1 MQFNTTQ
8 YYLISPISRVE
19 EFIEELENYRQI
31 NKDLPSQNSKQ
42 AVFIIILSKIKQK
55 KKRKILSNVCNPV
68 FHSVKVASPL
78 AKLYHPLYS
87 SDETVTLV
95 LHSIPT
101 TVSSRSR
108 LINQRTTRA
117 IRETVGELVD
127 VTRARAHTQRLAR
140 IDSYRSVDKLGS
152 ILLAIRKHLLELGFG
167 DWPPRC
173 LRQTLQ
179 LNIREWRVEL
189 RD

>member
-19 EFIEELENYRQI
+19 ELENYRQI
-31 NKDLPSQNSKQ
+31 NKDLPSQNSFKTSC
-42 AVFIIILSKIKQK
+42 LYNNPLEDKK

-101 TVSSRSR
+101 TISSRSR

-117 IRETVGELVD
+117 IRETVGGLVD
-127 VTRARAHTQRLAR
+127 VTHTEIGSYRFVSIGGQTR
-140 IDSYRSVDKLGS
+140 IDPARDS
-152 ILLAIRKHLLELGFG
+152 ET
-167 DWPPRC
+167 PPRIGVWG
-173 LRQTLQ
+173 LATALFAS
-179 LNIREWRVEL
+179 NVAIKYP
-189 RD
+189 

>member
-1 MQFNTTQ
+1 M
-8 YYLISPISRVE
+8 
-19 EFIEELENYRQI
+19 
-31 NKDLPSQNSKQ
+31 PSCLYN
-42 AVFIIILSKIKQK
+42 LSKIK
-55 KKRKILSNVCNPV
+55 KKRKISSNPV
-68 FHSVKVASPL
+68 FHQVKVASPPPP

-101 TVSSRSR
+101 TSFLKITSDQSADHSEQSEK
-108 LINQRTTRA
+108 LCWGG
-117 IRETVGELVD
+117 GEKLWKPSNG
-127 VTRARAHTQRLAR
+127 RNKHAHTHRDWLVSIR
-140 IDSYRSVDKLGS
+140 IDRSMDKQGS

-179 LNIREWRVEL
+179 LNIREWRVGP
-189 RD
+189 RDWINLHCSRNSV

>member
-31 NKDLPSQNSKQ
+31 NKDLPSQNSFKTNC
-42 AVFIIILSKIKQK
+42 LYNNPLEDKTK

-127 VTRARAHTQRLAR
+127 VTRAHTYRDWLVSIR
-140 IDSYRSVDKLGS
+140 IDRWTNSDRSCSRFGNTSSNWGLG
-152 ILLAIRKHLLELGFG
+152 IGHRAVCVK
-167 DWPPRC
+167 RC
-173 LRQTLQ
+173 
-179 LNIREWRVEL
+179 N
-189 RD
+189 

>member
-19 EFIEELENYRQI
+19 ELENYRQI
-31 NKDLPSQNSKQ
+31 NKDLPSQNSFKTSC
-42 AVFIIILSKIKQK
+42 LYNNPLEDK
-55 KKRKILSNVCNPV
+55 KKKKENIIQRLQPSFPLGKSRLTPRQVISPSIFIRRNRNARPT
-68 FHSVKVASPL
+68 FHSHHDFLKIT
-78 AKLYHPLYS
+78 
-87 SDETVTLV
+87 SDQSAD
-95 LHSIPT
+95 HQS
-101 TVSSRSR
+101 
-108 LINQRTTRA
+108 NQRNCWRA
-117 IRETVGELVD
+117 RGRNT
-127 VTRARAHTQRLAR
+127 RAHTQRLAR
-140 IDSYRSVDKLGS
+140 IDSYRPDKLGS

>member
-42 AVFIIILSKIKQK
+42 AVFIIILSKIKK

-117 IRETVGELVD
+117 IREIVGGLVD
-127 VTRARAHTQRLAR
+127 VTRARTHTEIGSYRFVSIGGQTR
-140 IDSYRSVDKLGS
+140 IDPARDS
-152 ILLAIRKHLLELGFG
+152 ET
-167 DWPPRC
+167 PPRIGVWG
-173 LRQTLQ
+173 LATALFAS
-179 LNIREWRVEL
+179 NVAIKYP
-189 RD
+189 

>member
-1 MQFNTTQ
+1 M
-8 YYLISPISRVE
+8 SRNSSR
-19 EFIEELENYRQI
+19 NYRQI

-117 IRETVGELVD
+117 IRETVGGLVD

>member
-8 YYLISPISRVE
+8 YYLVSPISRVE

-117 IRETVGELVD
+117 IRETVGGLVD
-127 VTRARAHTQRLAR
+127 VTRAHRDWLVSIR
-140 IDSYRSVDKLGS
+140 IDRWTNSDRSCSRFGNTSSNWGLG
-152 ILLAIRKHLLELGFG
+152 IGHRAVCVK
-167 DWPPRC
+167 RC
-173 LRQTLQ
+173 
-179 LNIREWRVEL
+179 N
-189 RD
+189 